1 LAVVDIVEFE
11 LGKVQAASHWREKGE
26 VEVADAF
33 LRMELDLC
41 NIGLDKHGR
50 LAWARIGWVV
60 VGLRFDLESGD
71 YNTSFFHRLKR
82 PEPGQNPEQLRKAD
96 PPDEDAP

>member
-1 LAVVDIVEFE
+1 MAVVDIVEFE
-11 LGKVQAASHWREKGE
+11 LGKVQAASHWRTKGHAD
-26 VEVADAF
+26 VADAF

-50 LAWARIGWVV
+50 LAWARVGSIV

-71 YNTSFFHRLKR
+71 YTTSFFHRLEPPPRHTPPVPR
-82 PEPGQNPEQLRKAD
+82 PQAD
-96 PPDEDAP
+96 PER